1 MIKKL
6 TILLTLTYS
15 LFAHDIWIDNS
26 PVVYYGHMDKTTS
39 HGQEK
44 EIQQEDIL
52 KILCV
57 KNSNMFELENKK
69 LKNGCDALYV
79 QLNKAYYT
87 KTPYGTLKQSKDR
100 VKMPIKSFQSVESVK
115 RIYNDNGVTLFKSGL
130 ELTLR
135 NKLSE
140 INVDDKARLLVSFN
154 GTAQANVTIANG
166 QRVIGTSD
174 ENGHVN
180 LRIKKPG
187 LQNIKASY
195 SVNGDGVKCDEVIYS
210 TTLNIEVLQ

>member
-26 PVVYYGHMDKTTS
+26 LIVNYGHMDKTTS

-52 KILCV
+52 KVLCSEE
-57 KNSNMFELENKK
+57 SNIFELENKK

-135 NKLSE
+135 NRLSE
-140 INVDDKARLLVSFN
+140 INIDDKARLLVNFN
-154 GTAQANVTIANG
+154 GVAQAGVSMANG
-166 QRVIGTSD
+166 DRVIGISD

-187 LQNIKASY
+187 LQNLKASY
-195 SVNGDGVKCDEVIYS
+195 TVKSDGIKCDEIVYS
-210 TTLNIEVLQ
+210 TTLNIEVLK

>member
-1 MIKKL
+1 M
-6 TILLTLTYS
+6 LTYS
-15 LFAHDIWIDNS
+15 LFAHDVWINNS
-26 PVVYYGHMDKTTS
+26 PIVYYGHMDKTSS
-39 HGQEK
+39 HGEEK
-44 EIQQEDIL
+44 EIKQEDIL
-52 KILCV
+52 KIFCA
-57 KNSNMFELENKK
+57 KNSNIFELENKK

-79 QLNKAYYT
+79 QLNKAYHT

-115 RIYNDNGVTLFKSGL
+115 RIYNDNGVELFKSGL

-154 GTAQANVTIANG
+154 GTAQANVRIANG
-166 QRVIGTSD
+166 DKVIGASD

-180 LRIKKPG
+180 IRIRKAG

-195 SVNGDGVKCDEVIYS
+195 SIAGDGVKCDEVIYS
-210 TTLNIEVLQ
+210 TTLNIEVLK